1 VTSPEPTIDEIN
13 REFPD
18 AEAFTHNGMCYAKLT
33 GIIVIAAAPSTSE
46 LREQIREYFG
56 QTAHAMPSSPDLSPQ
71 SHRPANTR
79 ETRCTGIPP
88 EQFTHGKPAW

>member
-46 LREQIREYFG
+46 LREQIREYFS
-56 QTAHAMPSSPDLSPQ
+56 QTAHAVPSAPDLSPQ
-71 SHRPANTR
+71 PRLPARYLPN
-79 ETRCTGIPP
+79 
-88 EQFTHGKPAW
+88 